1 MVKQLQYEV
10 FQYRSH
16 TIADST
22 KGTYKTH
29 LNCYIKFCLFMGFP
43 SVPAT
48 TFNICLYAAF
58 LGRSLKASSVRQYIG
73 IIGTLH
79 KEFGLKNPLIDNY
92 FVSSLLKGINHV
104 KGDSHIQKLPMTI
117 DILSRIYNIL
127 NFRSSFDS
135 SFWAICLTAFFG
147 MFRKSHLLSTSAG
160 KFSSVQQFCKSDFQF
175 FDWGVLI
182 HVKWSKTIQFRDR
195 KVCISFSYIPNSHLC
210 PVKAILHAF
219 SFTGSSS
226 DSAQAFAFLDV
237 ASGRISTFTYPHFYL
252 ICALAFGTLALIP
265 SFMQATLFVVVEL
278 ALHMKQDY
286 LLT

>member
-1 MVKQLQYEV
+1 
-10 FQYRSH
+10 
-16 TIADST
+16 
-22 KGTYKTH
+22 
-29 LNCYIKFCLFMGFP
+29 MGFP

-58 LGRSLKASSVRQYIG
+58 LARSLKASSVRQYIG

-92 FVSSLLKGINHV
+92 FVSSLLIGIKCV

-147 MFRKSHLLSTSAG
+147 MFRKSHLSLTSAR

-182 HVKWSKTIQFRDR
+182 HVKWSKTIQFRDK
-195 KVCISFSYIPNSHLC
+195 KVCIPFIYS
-210 PVKAILHAF
+210 
-219 SFTGSSS
+219 
-226 DSAQAFAFLDV
+226 
-237 ASGRISTFTYPHFYL
+237 
-252 ICALAFGTLALIP
+252 
-265 SFMQATLFVVVEL
+265 
-278 ALHMKQDY
+278 
-286 LLT
+286 